1 MILSP
6 PAARSDHMGKA
17 WLLVLLGL
25 LWLPQSWSQRTYADN
40 SVLASG
46 NWYKM
51 AVTQPGVY
59 KVDLPFLRS
68 LGIMATSIPSA
79 SIRLFGNGGQMLPE
93 ACNGTRIDD
102 LAENAIQVV
111 DGGDGQLNGSD
122 YFLFYAAGPDQWWAD
137 TSLRS
142 FRHQK
147 NLYSNR
153 AYYFITIGGD
163 GKRISQQ
170 PAAPLSNTDVS
181 SFSGRYFYEPDSI
194 NLLSGGKEWYSA
206 PLSAGTG
213 NTQRISLDIPQL
225 SNGQAIL
232 NANLLARSA
241 TGSNRFTIAVN
252 GQSILQQDIAASGTA
267 ALDPFAKKALATAG
281 FSPAANMNIDVN
293 FSPGGQG
300 AQGWVDWLGIFWRQQ
315 LITNG
320 NEQLLF
326 RDWNS
331 VGPGNIA
338 GYTIQQGTGYTVW
351 DVSDALSP
359 RQMASRMTGTSLV
372 FSDAADRLH
381 EYAAFSNVWLT
392 PQPIAVVPNQN
403 LHAANTSDLIIV
415 THPSLIIQAQS
426 IASFHAAKDGM
437 HPLVATTDQVYNE
450 FSSGTPDPTAIRDFV
465 KMLYDR
471 AAGDSSRRPKYL
483 LLLGDG
489 SFDYAS
495 RVKNNHNL
503 VPAWQ
508 TPESL
513 DPLGTYTSD
522 DFFGFLDDADD
533 INNNNRVNL
542 LDIGVGRIPA
552 QTQGEA
558 KAYADKLSDYTDPKS
573 LGPWRNQTSFVA
585 DDQDLNLHLNDAEAV
600 TAAAAASNPVFLQ
613 NKTYL
618 DAYAQQKTPFGSQY
632 PDVNTA
638 INQQIQNGTL
648 IWNYNGH
655 GSYNRLAEETILDQT
670 MSDAW
675 TNTWRLPMMITA
687 TCDFA
692 PYDNPAIQ
700 SLGERILL
708 REKAGAIALMT
719 TTRAVVAYSN
729 RIMNSNYLQAALVAD
744 KDGRYPAL
752 GEALQRAKNL
762 TYSTQSDIAN
772 NRKFSLLG
780 DPALTLA
787 FPRLRVHT
795 THING
800 KPVNGVP
807 DTLRAL
813 GTYHVSGT
821 INDANGNL
829 QSDFNGVLNVTVFDK
844 PGRQSTLAN
853 DADSYVQTFSVQ
865 NNRLFSGVVTV
876 VNGHFDCPFR
886 LPADIS
892 PQTGNGFIS
901 YYAQN
906 GVTDANGYFNGFLTS
921 VDSNQSSDRTGP
933 VVKAWLNDRQFV
945 NGSAVSDE
953 PLLLV
958 DLSDSSGINIAGAG
972 TGHDMLAILD
982 GDSTRPFALNSYY
995 TSDTNSYQSGT
1006 VQFRLPLMGEGQ
1018 HRLRI
1023 IAWDGAN
1030 NKSETSIDFTVKA
1043 PAGLSI
1049 SLLRNYPN
1057 PFTASTR
1064 FWFLHNR
1071 PNQDLRVS
1079 ISIYSTMG
1087 NWVKTISQT
1096 INTSGSRSSDI
1107 EWDGTADTGT
1117 RLTKGVYF
1125 YQVRVKAPDGQ
1136 TAVKAGKLLLL

>member
-1 MILSP
+1 M
-6 PAARSDHMGKA
+6 
-17 WLLVLLGL
+17 VLLGL
-25 LWLPQSWSQRTYADN
+25 LWLPRSWSQRTYADH

-46 NWYKM
+46 NWYKIS
-51 AVTQPGVY
+51 VSQPGVY
-59 KVDLPFLRS
+59 KVDLPFLRA
-68 LGIMATSIPSA
+68 LGITATSIPSG

-93 ACNGTRIDD
+93 ACNGPRVDD
-102 LAENAIQVV
+102 LAENAIEVV

-122 YFLFYAAGPDQWWAD
+122 YFLFYASGPDQWWPDSAN
-137 TSLRS
+137 RS

-153 AYYFITIGGD
+153 AFYFITIGGN
-163 GKRISQQ
+163 GKRIAKQ
-170 PAAPLSNTDVS
+170 ATAPVSNTDVS
-181 SFSGRYFYEPDSI
+181 SFSGRYFYEQDSV
-194 NLLSGGKEWYSA
+194 NLLSSGKEWFSA
-206 PLSAGTG
+206 PFSASAG
-213 NTQRISLDIPQL
+213 NSQRIPLVLPNL
-225 SNGQAIL
+225 SNGQASI
-232 NANLLARSA
+232 NAQLLARSA
-241 TGSNRFTIAVN
+241 TGSSRFTITVN
-252 GQSILQQDIAASGTA
+252 GQSILRQNIAASGTA
-267 ALDPFAKKALATAG
+267 ALDPFAKKAFATAG
-281 FSPAANMNIDVN
+281 FSPAANMNIDIN
-293 FSPGGQG
+293 FSPGGPG
-300 AQGWVDWLGIFWRQQ
+300 AQGWLDWLEVFWRQQ

-331 VGPGNIA
+331 VGPGKIA
-338 GYTIQQGTGYTVW
+338 RYTIQQGAGSTVW
-351 DVSDALSP
+351 DISTPLSP
-359 RQMASRMTGTSLV
+359 RQVASSSTGTSLF
-372 FSDAADRLH
+372 FSDSADRLH
-381 EYAAFSNVWLT
+381 EYVCFSSQWFT
-392 PQPIAVVPNQN
+392 PQAAGPVANQD
-403 LHAANTSDLIIV
+403 LHAGSANDLIII
-415 THPSLIIQAQS
+415 TSPGLAAQAQS
-426 IASFHAAKDGM
+426 IAAYHSAKDGM
-437 HPLVATTDQVYNE
+437 HPMVATTEQVYNE
-450 FSSGTPDPTAIRDFV
+450 FSSGIPDPTAIRDMV
-465 KMLYDR
+465 KLLYDR
-471 AAGDSSRRPKYL
+471 AAGDSSRQPKYL

-489 SFDYAS
+489 SYDYLG
-495 RVKNNHNL
+495 RVKDNHNL

-508 TPESL
+508 TTESL

-533 INNNNRVNL
+533 INNSNRVNL
-542 LDIGVGRIPA
+542 LNIGVGRVPA
-552 QTQGEA
+552 QTVTEA
-558 KAYADKLSDYTDPKS
+558 RAYADKLNDYTDPKS

-600 TAAAAASNPVFLQ
+600 TAAAASSNPVYLQ

-618 DAYAQQKTPFGSQY
+618 DAYTQQKTPFGNQY
-632 PDVNTA
+632 PDVNAA

-675 TNTWRLPMMITA
+675 TNNWRLPMMITA

-692 PYDNPAIQ
+692 PYDNPAIH

-729 RIMNSNYLQAALVAD
+729 RIMNSNYLQAALLAG
-744 KDGRYPAL
+744 KDGRYPTL
-752 GEALQRAKNL
+752 GEALLRAKNV

-800 KPVNGVP
+800 KPVNAVP
-807 DTLRAL
+807 DTLRAF
-813 GTYHVSGT
+813 GTYSVSGT
-821 INDANGNL
+821 IEDASGNL
-829 QSDFNGVLNVTVFDK
+829 QSGFNGILNVTVFDK
-844 PGRQSTLAN
+844 PGRLSTLAN

-865 NNRLFSGVVTV
+865 NNRLFSGVVNV
-876 VNGHFDCPFR
+876 VNGHFDCSFR
-886 LPADIS
+886 LPADIN
-892 PQTGNGFIS
+892 PQPGNGFIS

-906 GVTDANGYFNGFLTS
+906 GSTDANGYFNGFLTS
-921 VDSNQSSDRTGP
+921 VAPNQSSDRTGP

-945 NGSAVSDE
+945 NGSSVSDE

-982 GDSTRPFALNSYY
+982 GDSTHPFVLNSYY
-995 TSDTNSYQSGT
+995 TSDTNNYRSGT
-1006 VQFRLPLMGEGQ
+1006 VLFRLPLMGEGL

-1023 IAWDGAN
+1023 VAWDGAN
-1030 NKSETSIDFTVKA
+1030 NKREASIDFTVKA

-1071 PNQDLRVS
+1071 PNQDLHVS
-1079 ISIYSTMG
+1079 IYIYSTMG

-1136 TAVKAGKLLLL
+1136 TAGKAGKLLLL

>member
-1 MILSP
+1 M
-6 PAARSDHMGKA
+6 
-17 WLLVLLGL
+17 VLLGL
-25 LWLPQSWSQRTYADN
+25 LWLPRSWAQRTYADH

-46 NWYKM
+46 NLYKI
-51 AVTQPGVY
+51 AVSQPGVY
-59 KVDLPFLRS
+59 KVDLPFLHA
-68 LGIMATSIPSA
+68 LGITATSIPSA

-93 ACNGTRIDD
+93 ACNGQKVDD
-102 LAENAIQVV
+102 LAENAIEVV

-122 YFLFYAAGPDQWWAD
+122 YFLFYAAGPDQWLAD
-137 TSLRS
+137 TTLRS

-147 NLYSNR
+147 NLYSNN
-153 AYYFITIGGD
+153 AYYFITIGGE
-163 GKRISQQ
+163 GKRIRQQ
-170 PAAPLSNTDVS
+170 AAAPVSNTDVS
-181 SFSGRYFYEPDSI
+181 SFSGRYFYEQDSV
-194 NLLSGGKEWYSA
+194 NLLSSGKEWYGA

-213 NTQRISLDIPQL
+213 NTQRIRLAISNL
-225 SNGQAIL
+225 SNGEARI
-232 NANLLARSA
+232 NAQLLARST
-241 TGSNRFTIAVN
+241 TGNSQFTISVN

-267 ALDPFAKKALATAG
+267 ALDPFAKKALAAAT
-281 FSPAANMNIDVN
+281 FNPAANMNVDVN

-300 AQGWVDWLGIFWRQQ
+300 AQGWVDWLEFFWRQQ

-331 VGPGNIA
+331 VGTGKIA
-338 GYTIQQGTGYTVW
+338 RYTIAQGAGYTVW
-351 DVSDALSP
+351 DISNPLTP
-359 RQMASRMTGTSLV
+359 RQLLTSTSGTSLV
-372 FSDAADRLH
+372 FSDSADRLH
-381 EYAAFSNVWLT
+381 EYIALSSQSLT
-392 PQPIAVVPNQN
+392 PQPIGAVSNQN
-403 LHAANTSDLIIV
+403 LHAANATDLIIV
-415 THPSLIIQAQS
+415 THPGLAAQAQS
-426 IASFHAAKDGM
+426 IASFHSSNDGM
-437 HPLVATTDQVYNE
+437 HPLIATTDQVYNE

-465 KMLYDR
+465 KMFFDR
-471 AAGDSSRRPKYL
+471 AGGDSMRQPKYL

-489 SFDYAS
+489 SFDYGNH
-495 RVKNNHNL
+495 VKNNHQL
-503 VPAWQ
+503 VPAWE
-508 TPESL
+508 TAESL

-522 DFFGFLDDADD
+522 DFFGFLDDSDD
-533 INNNNRVNL
+533 INNSHRINL

-552 QTQGEA
+552 QTAAEA
-558 KAYADKLSDYTDPKS
+558 KAYADKLIDYADPKS

-600 TAAAAASNPVFLQ
+600 TAAAASSNPVFLQ
-613 NKTYL
+613 NKIYL
-618 DAYAQQKTPFGSQY
+618 DAYTQQTTPFGKQY

-692 PYDNPAIQ
+692 PYDNPAIH

-729 RIMNSNYLQAALVAD
+729 RIMNSNYLQAALLAG
-744 KDGRYPAL
+744 KDGRYSTL
-752 GEALQRAKNL
+752 GEALRRAKNL

-780 DPALTLA
+780 DPALTLS

-795 THING
+795 TQING
-800 KPVNGVP
+800 KPVNAVP
-807 DTLRAL
+807 DTLRAY
-813 GTYHVSGT
+813 GTYSVSGT
-821 INDANGNL
+821 VEDASGNL
-829 QSDFNGVLNVTVFDK
+829 QSGFNGILNVTVFDK

-853 DADSYVQTFSVQ
+853 DADSYVQTFNVQ
-865 NNRLFSGVVTV
+865 NNRLFAGVVNV
-876 VNGHFDCPFR
+876 VNGHFDCTFR
-886 LPADIS
+886 LPADIN
-892 PQTGNGFIS
+892 PQPGNGFIS

-906 GVTDANGYFNGFLTS
+906 GITDANGYFNGFLTS
-921 VDSNQSSDRTGP
+921 AVPGQSSDRTGP
-933 VVKAWLNDRQFV
+933 AVKAWLNDRQFV

-972 TGHDMLAILD
+972 TGHDLMAILD
-982 GDSTRPFALNSYY
+982 GDSTHPFVLNSYY
-995 TSDTNSYQSGT
+995 TSDTNNYRSGT
-1006 VQFRLPLMGEGQ
+1006 VQFRLPMMGEGQ

-1043 PAGLSI
+1043 AAGFTI

-1057 PFTASTR
+1057 PFMASTR

-1079 ISIYSTMG
+1079 IYIYSTMG

-1096 INTSGSRSSDI
+1096 INTSDSRSSDI
-1107 EWDGTADTGT
+1107 EWDGAADTGA
-1117 RLTKGVYF
+1117 RLKKGVYF